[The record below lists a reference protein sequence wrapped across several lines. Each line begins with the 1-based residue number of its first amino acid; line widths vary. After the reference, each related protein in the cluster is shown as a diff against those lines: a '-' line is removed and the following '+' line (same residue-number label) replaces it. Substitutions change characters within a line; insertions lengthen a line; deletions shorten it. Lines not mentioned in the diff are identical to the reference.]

1 MCGLH
6 KTVPTL
12 SSTDILSRDAWT
24 RSEMDEPEMT
34 DEDCGSAREKASCLS
49 MLGRVRASFR
59 AVFRILTRCS
69 F

>member
-6 KTVPTL
+6 KIVTTL

-34 DEDCGSAREKASCLS
+34 DEDCESGREKASCLS
-49 MLGRVRASFR
+49 MLGRGRTSFR